1 MVMPMSFAPYS
12 CERLSFA
19 GLLCVFA
26 VTLCAGILR
35 AQDALPPDSPSPPAP
50 APESVPAPA
59 LTPSPTPAPANLDAA
74 PPANSSPSIPG
85 LKPAYS
91 SLDHGPRAPRNTGPG
106 FSFWESS
113 PFDAIHQGG
122 ARSSRSSTPGDNPG
136 SPRPGH
142 GSWGSES
149 GSQGFIFQGTSGP
162 SFGPG
167 QGFGGA
173 VPGMNGA
180 RGPAPGALKLDQLTR
195 ADLGI
200 YMKSS
205 MGNFRFT
212 YQDALGARRNNLG
225 GGVGQ
230 GSAGATFN
238 SSTFGNGIFNLSATS
253 TLGSGSMSGSSRGGF
268 SVGPTSGAGR
278 GSPATPGSTEKH
290 PAASVSL
297 HLHF

>member
-1 MVMPMSFAPYS
+1 MSCTS
-12 CERLSFA
+12 HSRERTSFV
-19 GLLCVFA
+19 GLLCVF
-26 VTLCAGILR
+26 VLTLCVGILR
-35 AQDALPPDSPSPPAP
+35 AQDALPPGSQSQPAP
-50 APESVPAPA
+50 V
-59 LTPSPTPAPANLDAA
+59 
-74 PPANSSPSIPG
+74 
-85 LKPAYS
+85 PAYS
-91 SLDHGPRAPRNTGPG
+91 GLAHGPHEPRDTGPG

-122 ARSSRSSTPGDNPG
+122 ARSSRSSNPGDNPG
-136 SPRPGH
+136 YPRTGLDW
-142 GSWGSES
+142 WGDES
-149 GSQGFIFQGTSGP
+149 GSQESIFQGTSGP
-162 SFGPG
+162 SFAPG

-173 VPGMNGA
+173 VPGMNGVHA
-180 RGPAPGALKLDQLTR
+180 LAPGALKLDQLTR
-195 ADLGI
+195 TDLGM

-238 SSTFGNGIFNLSATS
+238 SSTFGSGIFNLSAT
-253 TLGSGSMSGSSRGGF
+253 TALGSAFAAGSSRGSF
-268 SVGPTSGAGR
+268 SIGSTSGPGR
-278 GSPATPGSTEKH
+278 GSPAAPGSTEKH